1 MKIFEVSDV
10 AVQDSTE
17 ERQARNY
24 RRLCAVYMD
33 RKAGF
38 EVAHGLLDRV
48 MQILGVP
55 LLERK
60 ENEGNY
66 GYYIASANGER
77 PLHELLICH
86 ALTLH
91 RSYVPP
97 WPGGSRFLPT
107 QTYCPAF

>member
-10 AVQDSTE
+10 AVQDPHE

-24 RRLCAVYMD
+24 RRLCALYMD

-55 LLERK
+55 FLQSA
-60 ENEGNY
+60 ENEGTY
-66 GYYIASANGER
+66 GYYIAAAEGESIRARAVNG
-77 PLHELLICH
+77 
-86 ALTLH
+86 
-91 RSYVPP
+91 
-97 WPGGSRFLPT
+97 G
-107 QTYCPAF
+107 